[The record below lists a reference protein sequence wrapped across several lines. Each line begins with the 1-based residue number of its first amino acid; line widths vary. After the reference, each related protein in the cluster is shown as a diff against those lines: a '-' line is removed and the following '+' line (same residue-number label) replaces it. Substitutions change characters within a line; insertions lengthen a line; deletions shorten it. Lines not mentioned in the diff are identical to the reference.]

1 MLNYSLNYLF
11 SYHLRLHPPEMIGA
25 VPDGIRANAY
35 VAEGTLSG
43 EKVNGILRA
52 NGGDWVN
59 IRTDGV
65 AITDVR
71 GTIETSDGALIYLSY
86 TGVMDLGEDGYA
98 EFANGQPP
106 PTARIYTTPRL
117 QTAHPN
123 YRWLNRLQCVGI
135 AEISFET
142 FEADFDVYAMGE

>member
-1 MLNYSLNYLF
+1 MMLNYALDYLF
-11 SYHLRLHPPEMIGA
+11 SYHLRLNPPEVIGP
-25 VPDGIRANAY
+25 VPDGMRANAY
-35 VAEGTLSG
+35 VAEGTLNG

-52 NGGDWVN
+52 GGGDWID
-59 IRTDGV
+59 IRPDGV

-71 GTIETSDGALIYLSY
+71 GTIETDDGALIYLSY
-86 TGVMDLGEDGYA
+86 TGVMDLGEEGYSQA
-98 EFANGQPP
+98 TQGHFPK
-106 PTARIYTTPRL
+106 TAKIHTTPRL

-142 FEADFDVYAMGE
+142 FEADFDVYALR